1 MGRGWC
7 VYGYTGI
14 DILNEPL
21 FVFGCFLLQSCNW
34 RNWWGSGCQ
43 LGSKQYPCWSIECC
57 CLLKKV
63 WKTKFWMDLKTYM
76 YFYVQQCVQT
86 VTGEG
91 CWQNIDF
98 GAFNFCRLVRC
109 SSLRVDA
116 ETLKADL
123 VDQNT
128 CTDSTFTCMHSTQLA
143 SVPQWK
149 LNLYNKGVFLSEH
162 QRLNEDFMS
171 QRGQCESVSSI
182 LYSRLW
188 IEKEQC
194 YIAILQSFC
203 DHCSKPALLKK
214 NPQLYSATRPSLWS
228 MPSM

>member
-1 MGRGWC
+1 MLLSTEESLEDKVLNGFENLHVFLCPALCTESDRWRVLTEHRLWSFQFLSSC
-7 VYGYTGI
+7 PVFKFTCRCRNSQGI
-14 DILNEPL
+14 SN
-21 FVFGCFLLQSCNW
+21 
-34 RNWWGSGCQ
+34 
-43 LGSKQYPCWSIECC
+43 
-57 CLLKKV
+57 
-63 WKTKFWMDLKTYM
+63 
-76 YFYVQQCVQT
+76 
-86 VTGEG
+86 
-91 CWQNIDF
+91 
-98 GAFNFCRLVRC
+98 
-109 SSLRVDA
+109 
-116 ETLKADL
+116 L

-194 YIAILQSFC
+194 YIAILEVFC

-228 MPSM
+228 MPSMWSQHYCNCFFLSWTGT

>member
-1 MGRGWC
+1 
-7 VYGYTGI
+7 
-14 DILNEPL
+14 
-21 FVFGCFLLQSCNW
+21 
-34 RNWWGSGCQ
+34 
-43 LGSKQYPCWSIECC
+43 
-57 CLLKKV
+57 
-63 WKTKFWMDLKTYM
+63 MDLKTYM

-86 VTGEG
+86 VTGEE

-98 GAFNFCRLVRC
+98 GAFNFCHLVRC
-109 SSLRVDA
+109 SSLHVDA
-116 ETLKADL
+116 ETLKAYL

-149 LNLYNKGVFLSEH
+149 LNLYNKGVFLLKH
-162 QRLNEDFMS
+162 QRLTEDFMS
-171 QRGQCESVSSI
+171 QRGQFESVSSI

-194 YIAILQSFC
+194 YIAILEVFC

-214 NPQLYSATRPSLWS
+214 ILSYTVQRGPVCGVCHQCGHNIIAIASFYPEQELNICIQLLENVVLANPDPWFKFAVTPAEIGMHYL
-228 MPSM
+228 